1 MLSSGRTTSCILN
14 EDFLL
19 SKVRFTS
26 SMSSTSGR
34 FPSSL
39 ELLLRICSAIK
50 SGTSSVSVP
59 WLWGISSETVLFST
73 SSSAASAAVCCASS
87 ACNRAAS
94 SAALIAASR
103 AAISAFDGR
112 PRLRF
117 GNSIAIGCGF
127 PSVSVISGGV
137 FVMGSV
143 SVSGN
148 KDGP

>member
-34 FPSSL
+34 FSSSL

-59 WLWGISSETVLFST
+59 WLWGISSETVLFPT
-73 SSSAASAAVCCASS
+73 SSAASAAVCCASS